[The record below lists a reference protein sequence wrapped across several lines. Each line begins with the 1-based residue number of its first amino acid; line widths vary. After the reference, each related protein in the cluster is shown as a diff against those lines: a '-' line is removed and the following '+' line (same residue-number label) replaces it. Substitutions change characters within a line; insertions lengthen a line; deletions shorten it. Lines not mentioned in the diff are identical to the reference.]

1 MSSTSKAFPTRI
13 SLFRMSSLLIIS
25 AALIACGLTSAN
37 PVDLHRRAVTQL
49 STTELASFA
58 PFTQF
63 ARAAYCGTDILQD
76 WTCGEACEANADFA
90 VSLVGGDD
98 NDIQNYFVGY
108 SPSLEAIIVAHE
120 GTDPT
125 QLESDLTDIDVPLA
139 TLDSTLFPGISSDV
153 EVHTGFQDEHALTAS
168 IILTEVQSLMSS
180 VGTNNIVAVGH
191 SLGGALAEIDTVFFR
206 LNIPSA
212 NISAMTYGTPRVGNP
227 AWAALVDA
235 SDVNFKRIDN
245 MQDLIPIVPG
255 RTLGYE
261 HPAGEIHILSAGD
274 VVSCPGED
282 DATDSECQI
291 DSVPTVFQGNIIDH
305 LGPYEGIYIGTV
317 FCT

>member
-1 MSSTSKAFPTRI
+1 MH
-13 SLFRMSSLLIIS
+13 SLLLVS
-25 AALIACGLTSAN
+25 AALSAVGLTSAN
-37 PVDLHRRAVTQL
+37 PVDLERRTVTTL
-49 STTELASFA
+49 SATELSSFA

-76 WTCGEACEANADFA
+76 WTCGEACEANSDFE

-98 NDIQNYFVGY
+98 DDIQNYFVGY

-139 TLDSTLFPGISSDV
+139 PLSSTLFPGISSDV
-153 EVHTGFQDEHALTAS
+153 EVHTGFQDEHALTADA
-168 IILTEVQSLMSS
+168 ILAEVKSLMSS
-180 VGTNNIVAVGH
+180 VGTSNIVAVGH
-191 SLGGALAEIDTVFFR
+191 SLGGALAEIDTIFFR

-212 NISAMTYGTPRVGNP
+212 TISAMTYGTPRVGNP

-245 MQDLIPIVPG
+245 MQACCKDLIPIVPG
-255 RTLGYE
+255 RALGFE
-261 HPAGEIHILSAGD
+261 HPAGEIHILSPGD
-274 VVSCPGED
+274 AVSCPGDD

-291 DSVPTVFQGNIIDH
+291 ESVPTIFEGNIIDH

>member
-1 MSSTSKAFPTRI
+1 MY
-13 SLFRMSSLLIIS
+13 SLLLIS
-25 AALIACGLTSAN
+25 AALSSCGLTTAI
-37 PVDLHRRAVTQL
+37 PAGLHRRDVTQL
-49 STTELASFA
+49 SATELAGFA

-63 ARAAYCGTDILQD
+63 ARAAYCGTDILSD
-76 WTCGEACEANADFA
+76 WTCGEACEANSDFE
-90 VSLVGGDD
+90 VSLVGGDGD
-98 NDIQNYFVGY
+98 DIQNYFVGY

-139 TLDSTLFPGISSDV
+139 TLNSTLFPGISSDV
-153 EVHTGFQDEHALTAS
+153 EVHTGFQDEHALTADV
-168 IILTEVQSLMSS
+168 ILAEVKSLMSS
-180 VGTNNIVAVGH
+180 VGTNNIIAVGH
-191 SLGGALAEIDTVFFR
+191 SLGGALAEIDTIFFR
-206 LNIPSA
+206 LNLPSA
-212 NISAMTYGTPRVGNP
+212 DISAMTYGTPRVGNP

-255 RTLGYE
+255 RSLGYE

-274 VVSCPGED
+274 AVSCPGDD
-282 DATDSECQI
+282 DATDAECQI
-291 DSVPTVFQGNIIDH
+291 DSVPTIFQGNIIDH
-305 LGPYEGIYIGTV
+305 LGPYEGIYIGTI